1 MRYADTP
8 TADGGRAD
16 TTADAVSETDAISRA
31 SRPATRPAARK
42 SRIRRVASSL
52 LFQSTALAGTFAGF
66 PVPIY
71 SRAYAQATCS
81 PSVSSYVLSGGSSA
95 APPSDQIA
103 KTTFTCTVSS
113 GTTIT
118 SPQYAYGGAYM
129 FYKNPPQYGVYDSAT
144 GDYKNYNGS
153 GSGQPG
159 LNISITNTAGIA
171 VTATADTALILA
183 PGTSTSNLTDLA
195 KTQSNALAVV
205 SRGSRNWNK
214 DANGGIIGS
223 GGNAGTISITN
234 SGTLTS
240 TVGGGIYAL
249 SQAGDGR
256 SAYRGGDGGDITIV
270 TTGDV
275 TGSSSGIVAISQ
287 GGRSSGPVYG
297 YNFEAQAG
305 SGGKASVTV
314 YGSVSAT
321 SSGPAVLAASYGGNS
336 PRAKGGF
343 DDNAL
348 LRAEYSLK
356 GGAGGNAGAATVT
369 VGSSSTPFA
378 GTISTTAS
386 GTIGSDSPA
395 RASGAAIAA
404 MSVGGQG
411 ISTTADGDEY
421 TAYYTGGT
429 GGAVTVTVTATSD
442 ATITTKGASSPAVLA
457 QSAGGASKSGYYSN
471 TYVGGNAGAA
481 NVTLGG
487 GGSISTSGS
496 YSSGIVAQSL
506 GGAGQS
512 TFYDSSLG
520 KAGKGGTVNV
530 TNDFSITTQGAHSH
544 GIVAQSAA
552 AAAGYGILTN
562 TSGKAVVWGDKND
575 NSVGSDTV
583 VVTNHGAIVV
593 HGVDSHGIVAQ
604 SLGGGGGLLASTTEL
619 QTDANGILSS
629 SASQQVGGDSGSADG
644 AAVTVKNY
652 GAITTYGGYASGT
665 AASTSRSGGGTPKL
679 GGGIAILAQSIGGGG
694 GINTG
699 QGAYGVI
706 GGGNSSQSTSGTA
719 SNGGTVTVT
728 NAATLKTYGS
738 EAHGIVAQ
746 SIGGGGGT
754 GRNASGLFKAVGA
767 AGGPGGAGGDVTV
780 TSQGDITLTGDYA
793 AGIVAQSVGG
803 GGGQGGKA
811 TSWGLFFS
819 EATGGTGGAGGAGGT
834 TNVTT
839 DAGTTVAT
847 GGINAIGVHAQSIGG
862 GGGTGGAAKSS
873 SDGLLFDFAIATG
886 GSGGDGGDGGTAYV
900 KHAGTVTTQGY
911 DSAGIL
917 VQSIGG
923 GGGAGG
929 GATSKALGIGV
940 PVSETGTE
948 FSATVSIA
956 HGGSGGSGGDGG
968 EAKAITEA
976 GSSVTTNAAGSIGLH
991 VQSIGGGGGA
1001 GGDSSASSASVS
1013 LAEFFEKEAEGE
1025 GGGDETDGGSD
1036 GGSTEGGDSGGG
1048 ESAKS
1053 SGSGGGDSG
1062 GSSGG
1067 DGGDS
1072 DGGGG
1077 EKPEAKNISIKL
1089 NVSLGGSG
1097 GDGGDGQTAF
1107 AHSYGSIATKGQ
1119 FSDGILVQSIGGG
1132 GGQGGTGESEAA
1144 TYGGGTSI
1152 ATAFTLGGSG
1162 GKGGSGGTATGG
1174 VAGGGYVG
1182 TSGTGSRGIVV
1193 HSIGGGGGSAGGGSG
1208 DLDAGTTI
1216 SVGVGGAGGSGGNGG
1231 SVYAWNNGTIKTQ
1244 GDWSHG
1250 LIAQSIG
1257 GGGGIGGSGTSS
1269 VSHEKEF
1276 EKKFGQEKRSVSLT
1290 TELTGKTGGSGG
1302 SGGDG
1307 GTVLVGKSS
1316 PTASIAAGKTYT
1328 YSAFSPGILAQS
1340 IGGGGGAVAQSS
1352 STDAGDDNDIPD
1364 FTKLTVNAATITIGA
1379 SGGTGG
1385 SGGSVSVYA
1394 NTIHT
1399 QGFASHGIVAQ
1410 SIGGGGGTGLSTGFA
1425 MSDIDL
1431 SFGGTGS
1438 DSSANTGGAVKVSTG
1453 SGVVISTTDSRA
1465 MGIIAQSIGGG
1476 GGLGDVSLGT
1486 GSAVNDDSLSD
1497 LITVSSIG
1505 TDSDPKESTSLD
1517 GGTVS
1522 IDHSGT
1528 VSTKG
1533 ERSVGIVAQSIGAGG
1548 GFLTA
1553 SETSIKSVSFVS
1565 KQSRG
1570 AGYGVTVE
1578 LQEGSSIVTTG
1589 DGGIGV
1595 LAQSIGGG
1603 GGVFADLNAK
1613 LNTYYV
1619 SSEQNY
1625 TYDKGDGRHSSVVTV
1640 TVGSNASISTTGN
1653 YAHGIVAQSVGGS
1666 GGIFEKSGKT
1676 YAGSL
1681 HRNGKNS
1688 EAGVSVTV
1696 DGSVSATADNAWAI
1710 WGQTQDTYVNVTVGS
1725 GGSISGPSP
1734 SDGNGG
1740 AIHVAFNSDGSA
1752 TLDNSGTVSGNV
1764 VKSVAGKETW
1774 SKDYAANTA
1783 SSAADGSVR
1792 LSAAP
1797 AGGQALFVNQGTGTF
1812 RTGAIADLDTVLNA
1826 GSINIGGAGTT
1837 LQTTVTGDLVGVS
1850 SSPSATFNTAA
1861 LGMSSVFTPVS
1872 YFEGLDEKNWR
1883 SPNASMGGLIT
1894 GLDVDMER
1902 GTSDALLVRGDLAGT
1917 WGTILNPYALL
1928 PNVRSEFLK
1937 TEGTDTSDLSILPT
1951 LVYRFTDVTTSSE
1964 GWKGFQVKSAN
1975 FSNTGVGLGRNAAE
1989 ISRGL
1994 QDAWNRLEDGSA
2006 TSVGFG
2012 RDRISIAQ
2020 AFGAFHAATPETF
2033 EQMLTPLAAQTSIAP
2048 LATAPQGAI
2057 AAANSVLSCPAF
2069 TTGLTLEEGE
2079 CVWGRFLGSRAQQ
2092 DPMDGAEGFKQDTTG
2107 MQAGGQKALGGGWFL
2122 GGSLTYEDSWFR
2134 NDAGTQKLYN
2144 KSFTG
2149 AAALKK
2155 EIGPWTFAAVGGAG
2169 YNWGDAT
2176 RYVTLG
2182 PLHGVAE
2189 SEPNSSVF
2197 FGRARV
2203 AYEMAFDERFY
2214 IQPAVDLDVITVH
2227 QEGYTE
2233 TGAGGLNLIVNDS
2246 TKTVYGVTPG
2256 LQVGKRFDIAG
2267 GLPARL
2273 FAGVGV
2279 SFLSDDKYETTARFA
2294 GLSSMDTFSTYMP
2307 ISDTVGRVSV
2317 GLDLQ
2322 KVHGMQLK
2330 VQYDGAFADGYQFH
2344 GGSLRF
2350 GYRF

>member
-1 MRYADTP
+1 M
-8 TADGGRAD
+8 
-16 TTADAVSETDAISRA
+16 
-31 SRPATRPAARK
+31 
-42 SRIRRVASSL
+42 
-52 LFQSTALAGTFAGF
+52 AGI
-66 PVPIY
+66 PMPIY
-71 SRAYAQATCS
+71 SRAYAQSVSCS

-95 APPSDQIA
+95 APPSDTIS

-113 GTTIT
+113 STTIT

-129 FYKNPPQYGVYDSAT
+129 FYKDPPPYGVYDSAT
-144 GDYKNYNGS
+144 GYYKNYYGS

-159 LNISITNTAGIA
+159 LNITVTNTADID
-171 VTATADTALILA
+171 VTASADTALILA
-183 PGTSTSNLTDLA
+183 PGTSTSNLSDLA

-214 DANGGIIGS
+214 DANGGVIGS
-223 GGNAGTISITN
+223 GGNAGAISITN

-256 SAYRGGDGGDITIV
+256 SAYRGGNGGDVTIV

-297 YNFEAQAG
+297 YYFNAQAG
-305 SGGKASVTV
+305 SGGNASVTA

-321 SSGPAVLAASYGGNS
+321 SSGPAILAASYGGNS
-336 PRAKGGF
+336 PRAKSGF
-343 DDNAL
+343 ADNTL
-348 LRAEYSLK
+348 LRTEYSLK
-356 GGAGGNAGAATVT
+356 GGAGGNAGSSTVT
-369 VGSSSTPFA
+369 VGSSDTPFA
-378 GTISTTAS
+378 GTIATTAS
-386 GTIGSDSPA
+386 GKIGTDSPA

-411 ISTTADGDEY
+411 ISTVADGGDY
-421 TAYYTGGT
+421 TNYYTGGT

-442 ATITTKGASSPAVLA
+442 AKITTKGASSPGVIA

-471 TYVGGNAGAA
+471 TYVGGDAGAA

-487 GGSISTSGS
+487 GGSISTSGDG
-496 YSSGIVAQSL
+496 SSGIVAQSL

-512 TFYDSSLG
+512 TFYDSSYG

-530 TNDFSITTQGAHSH
+530 TNDFAITTEGDRAH

-562 TSGKAVVWGDKND
+562 TSGKAVVWGDQND
-575 NSVGSDTV
+575 NSVGSDAV
-583 VVTNHGAIVV
+583 SVTNHGAIAV
-593 HGVDSHGIVAQ
+593 HGVDAHGIVAQ
-604 SLGGGGGLLASTTEL
+604 SLGGGGGLLASTTAL
-619 QTDANGILSS
+619 SRNGNGSLDSG
-629 SASQQVGGDSGSADG
+629 ATQQVGGYSGSADG
-644 AAVTVKNY
+644 ASVTVKNY

-665 AASTSRSGGGTPKL
+665 AASTSRSGGGNPKL
-679 GGGIAILAQSIGGGG
+679 GGGIAILAQSVGGGG
-694 GINTG
+694 GVNTG
-699 QGAYGVI
+699 LGAYGVI
-706 GGGNSSQSTSGTA
+706 GGGYSSQSTSGTG

-728 NAATLKTYGS
+728 NAGALKTYGS

-754 GRNASGLFKAVGA
+754 GRNSDGLFKAVGG
-767 AGGPGGAGGDVTV
+767 AGGPGGTGGDVTV
-780 TSQGDITLTGDYA
+780 NSQADITLSGDYA

-811 TSWGLFFS
+811 SSWGLFFS
-819 EATGGTGGAGGAGGT
+819 EATGGTGGAGGDGGT
-834 TNVTT
+834 SKIYTSS
-839 DAGTTVAT
+839 GTTIST
-847 GGINAIGVHAQSIGG
+847 GGINAIGAHAQSIGG

-886 GSGGDGGDGGTAYV
+886 GNGGDGGDGGTAYV
-900 KHAGTVTTQGY
+900 KHDGAIATKGY

-929 GATSKALGIGV
+929 GATSKALGISV

-948 FSATVSIA
+948 FSATISIA
-956 HGGSGGSGGDGG
+956 HGGSGGSGGSGG
-968 EAKAITEA
+968 EAKAITHTD
-976 GSSVTTNAAGSIGLH
+976 SSVTTSGAGSIGLH

-1001 GGDSSASSASVS
+1001 GGDSSASSASVT
-1013 LAEFFEKEAEGE
+1013 LAEFFEKEE
-1025 GGGDETDGGSD
+1025 GGDDNDDESGGD
-1036 GGSTEGGDSGGG
+1036 DSGGG
-1048 ESAKS
+1048 ENAKS
-1053 SGSGGGDSG
+1053 SASSGGGDD
-1062 GSSGG
+1062 GG
-1067 DGGDS
+1067 DGK
-1072 DGGGG
+1072 
-1077 EKPEAKNISIKL
+1077 KPEPKNISIKL
-1089 NVSLGGSG
+1089 DVSLGGSG

-1107 AHSYGSIATKGQ
+1107 AHSYGAITTTGQ

-1144 TYGGGTSI
+1144 TYGGGTSV

-1162 GKGGSGGTATGG
+1162 GKGGHGGTATGG
-1174 VAGGGYVG
+1174 VAGSGMVS
-1182 TSGTGSRGIVV
+1182 TSGTGSRGLVV

-1208 DLDAGTTI
+1208 DLDAGTTL
-1216 SVGVGGAGGSGGNGG
+1216 SVGVGGAGGDGGDGG
-1231 SVYAWNNGTIKTQ
+1231 SVYAWNAGTIKTQ

-1276 EKKFGQEKRSVSLT
+1276 EKKFGKEKRSVSLT
-1290 TELTGKTGGSGG
+1290 TQLTGQTGGSGG

-1307 GTVLVGKSS
+1307 GTVLVGKMS

-1352 STDAGDDNDIPD
+1352 STDAGDDNDVPD
-1364 FTKLTVNAATITIGA
+1364 FSKLTVNAATITIGA

-1394 NTIHT
+1394 NSIYTK
-1399 QGFASHGIVAQ
+1399 GFASHGIVAQ
-1410 SIGGGGGTGLSTGFA
+1410 SIGGGGGTGISTGFA

-1497 LITVSSIG
+1497 LITISSIG
-1505 TDSDPKESTSLD
+1505 TDSDPKDTTSLD

-1533 ERSVGIVAQSIGAGG
+1533 ERAVGIVAQSIGAGG

-1565 KQSRG
+1565 EQSRG
-1570 AGYGVTVE
+1570 AGYAVTVA
-1578 LQEGSSIVTTG
+1578 LQDGSSIVTTG

-1603 GGVFADLNAK
+1603 GGVFADLNAP
-1613 LNTYYV
+1613 LTTYYV
-1619 SSEQNY
+1619 ASESNY

-1640 TVGSNASISTTGN
+1640 TVDSNASISTTGN
-1653 YAHGIVAQSVGGS
+1653 YAHGIVAQSVAGS
-1666 GGIFEKSGKT
+1666 GGIFEKNGKT

-1681 HRNGKNS
+1681 HRNGENS
-1688 EAGVSVTV
+1688 EAGVAVTV
-1696 DGSVSATADNAWAI
+1696 NGSVATKADNAWAI

-1725 GGSISGPSP
+1725 GGSVAGSSTSSGT
-1734 SDGNGG
+1734 GG
-1740 AIHVAFNSDGSA
+1740 AIFAAVDSDGSVK
-1752 TLDNSGTVSGNV
+1752 LDNSGTVSGNV

-1774 SKDYAANTA
+1774 SKDYAATNTA
-1783 SSAADGSVR
+1783 SSAADGAVR
-1792 LSAAP
+1792 LSAVP
-1797 AGGQALFVNQGTGTF
+1797 ATGQAMFLNQGTGTF
-1812 RTGAIADLDTVLNA
+1812 VTGAIADLDTVLNA
-1826 GSINIGGAGTT
+1826 GSINIGGTDRF
-1837 LQTTVTGDLVGVS
+1837 LQTQVTGDLLGLGTSGSGSAIDVNAAGLKQAFAAAHYYSGIERRIWRDETS
-1850 SSPSATFNTAA
+1850 S
-1861 LGMSSVFTPVS
+1861 
-1872 YFEGLDEKNWR
+1872 R
-1883 SPNASMGGLIT
+1883 GGLLT
-1894 GLDVDMER
+1894 GVDLDMEY
-1902 GTSDALLVRGDLAGT
+1902 GEADQLIVRGDFAGT
-1917 WGTILNPYALL
+1917 WGAMLDPEALL
-1928 PNVRSEFLK
+1928 PNTRTDLIKVL
-1937 TEGTDTSDLSILPT
+1937 GTDTSDLTVLSS
-1951 LVYRFTDVTTSSE
+1951 LVFDFTDVTTSSA
-1964 GWKGFQVKSAN
+1964 GWKGFEVQSAT
-1975 FSNTGVGLGRNAAE
+1975 FANTGVALGRNATGV
-1989 ISRGL
+1989 SKGL
-1994 QDAWNRLEDGSA
+1994 QSAWDKIEDGSA
-2006 TSVGFG
+2006 QPIRYS
-2012 RDRISIAQ
+2012 RDEISIAN
-2020 AFGAFHAATPETF
+2020 AFAAFHAATPETL
-2033 EQMLTPLAAQTSIAP
+2033 ETMLREVASETTVAGPAGSSNK
-2048 LATAPQGAI
+2048 AI
-2057 AAANSVLSCPAF
+2057 TAANSVLSCPAF
-2069 TTGLTLEEGE
+2069 TTGAVMDEGE
-2079 CVWGRFLGSRAQQ
+2079 CVWGRFLGGRATQ
-2092 DPMDGAEGFKQDTTG
+2092 DATSNSTG
-2107 MQAGGQKALGGGWFL
+2107 YKDETSGIQTGGQKALGDGWFL
-2122 GGSLTYEDSWFR
+2122 GGSLTYEDSWLR
-2134 NDAGTQKLYN
+2134 NDAGTEKVR
-2144 KSFTG
+2144 SSAFT
-2149 AAALKK
+2149 AAGALKK
-2155 EIGPWTFAAVGGAG
+2155 EVGPWLFALVGGAG
-2169 YNWGDAT
+2169 YTWSDSS
-2176 RYVTLG
+2176 RYMTLG
-2182 PLHGVAE
+2182 PLSAVAE
-2189 SEPNSSVF
+2189 AEPKTATF
-2197 FGRARV
+2197 FGRAR
-2203 AYEMAFDERFY
+2203 ASYEFTFDERFY
-2214 IQPAVDLDVITVH
+2214 LQPRVDLDVITIH
-2227 QEGYTE
+2227 QEGYRE
-2233 TGAGGLNLIVNDS
+2233 SGAGALNLIVDDA
-2246 TKTVYGVTPG
+2246 TATLFGVTPG
-2256 LQVGKRFDIAG
+2256 VEFGRRYDLSDD
-2267 GLPARL
+2267 LPARL

-2279 SFLSDDKYETTARFA
+2279 SFMSDDTWESTARLAGVTNMEQFTTA
-2294 GLSSMDTFSTYMP
+2294 MP
-2307 ISDTVGRVSV
+2307 IADVVGRVSAGV
-2317 GLDLQ
+2317 DLQ

-2330 VQYDGAFADGYQFH
+2330 LQYDGSFADGYQSH